1 MATAACR
8 AGRLSCCFPRCPQ
21 CQEKPIIRNAIRYIY
36 LSLSP
41 PASSSRLP
49 SRPCAAPPPLTQW
62 AHVPVTDDCDHL
74 PKPKSPPLPF
84 RALTVCNTNHSS
96 GPCWGTLTRGSGIRL
111 AGAGLSRL
119 HLWTKEILHFLSAST
134 VPFCPQPY
142 TSGRPGLRTPSLG
155 RYPVTEQTLTL
166 APFSSV
172 GQERLW
178 LNLEILKSLSEK
190 LVS

>member
-1 MATAACR
+1 MLFSTVP
-8 AGRLSCCFPRCPQ
+8 SVPRKTYHQKCHPL
-21 CQEKPIIRNAIRYIY
+21 Y
-36 LSLSP
+36 LSISQP
-41 PASSSRLP
+41 PSLLLP
-49 SRPCAAPPPLTQW
+49 SAKQALRSTPPPLTQW

-84 RALTVCNTNHSS
+84 RALTVYNTNHSS
-96 GPCWGTLTRGSGIRL
+96 GPCWGTLTRGSGICL

-166 APFSSV
+166 APFSSM